1 MLLYLAD
8 MFINTLKANF
18 NSFFTVLFQ
27 IQKEF
32 ITPSTIAEQ
41 NLRHLMPTLVLCL
54 QENVISIQS
63 LERQSCNRWQQ

>member
-1 MLLYLAD
+1 MQIKSYYFILAD

-18 NSFFTVLFQ
+18 NSFFTVWFQ

-41 NLRHLMPTLVLCL
+41 MPTLVLC
-54 QENVISIQS
+54 VFKKT
-63 LERQSCNRWQQ
+63 